1 MPTTCCVDEAPQM
14 SSSYAATIGR
24 RQSIITALLIDEYFL
39 TIPGKLFD
47 RKYVRIRKGLLVD
60 RLDDCPVPAED
71 ALVYFF
77 DEDA

>member
-47 RKYVRIRKGLLVD
+47 RKMCEFGRDY
-60 RLDDCPVPAED
+60 
-71 ALVYFF
+71 
-77 DEDA
+77 